1 MKRNGF
7 NITHK
12 YKSFV
17 DGYNCT
23 FEVHM
28 VTKNMFSE
36 KEVEYLGS
44 QRLARIST
52 VSPEDLQPDVSPV
65 GFDFDGQYFY
75 VGRIDL
81 PKTRKYK
88 NVLKNKKVALV
99 IDDLET
105 VKPWAPRAVRI
116 YGIADI
122 VTRQGGYMDRAH
134 SSSSSSSPPPSYIRI
149 RPLKKWSWGIEEPLF
164 T

>member
-1 MKRNGF
+1 M
-7 NITHK
+7 T
-12 YKSFV
+12 
-17 DGYNCT
+17 
-23 FEVHM
+23 
-28 VTKNMFSE
+28 TKIIFSE
-36 KEVEYLGS
+36 KEIEYLKS

-65 GFDFDGQYFY
+65 GFEFDGEYFY
-75 VGRIDL
+75 VGGIDL

-105 VKPWAPRAVRI
+105 VNPWAPRAVRI
-116 YGIADI
+116 YGTADI

-134 SSSSSSSPPPSYIRI
+134 SSSSSSSPPPPLPSYIRI
-149 RPLKKWSWGIEEPLF
+149 RPLKKWSWGVEAPLF

>member
-1 MKRNGF
+1 M
-7 NITHK
+7 T
-12 YKSFV
+12 
-17 DGYNCT
+17 
-23 FEVHM
+23 
-28 VTKNMFSE
+28 TKIIFSE
-36 KEVEYLGS
+36 KEIEYLKS

-65 GFDFDGQYFY
+65 GFEFDGEYFY
-75 VGRIDL
+75 VGGIDL

-88 NVLKNKKVALV
+88 NALKNKKVALV

-105 VKPWAPRAVRI
+105 VNPWAPRAVRI
-116 YGIADI
+116 YGTADI

-134 SSSSSSSPPPSYIRI
+134 SSSSSSSPPPPPSYIRI
-149 RPLKKWSWGIEEPLF
+149 RPLKKWSWGVEAPLF

>member
-1 MKRNGF
+1 
-7 NITHK
+7 
-12 YKSFV
+12 
-17 DGYNCT
+17 
-23 FEVHM
+23 M

-36 KEVEYLGS
+36 KEVEYLKS
-44 QRLARIST
+44 QYLARIST

-65 GFDFDGQYFY
+65 GFDFDGEYFY
-75 VGRIDL
+75 VGGINL
-81 PKTRKYK
+81 SKTRKYK

-105 VKPWAPRAVRI
+105 VNPWAPRAIRI
-116 YGIADI
+116 YGTADI

-134 SSSSSSSPPPSYIRI
+134 SSSSSSSSPPSYIRI
-149 RPLKKWSWGIEEPLF
+149 RPLQKWSWGVDEPLF

>member
-1 MKRNGF
+1 
-7 NITHK
+7 
-12 YKSFV
+12 
-17 DGYNCT
+17 
-23 FEVHM
+23 M

-36 KEVEYLGS
+36 KELGYLKS

-65 GFDFDGQYFY
+65 GFEFDGEYFY
-75 VGRIDL
+75 VGGIDL

-105 VKPWAPRAVRI
+105 INPWAPRAVRI
-116 YGIADI
+116 YGTADI
-122 VTRQGGYMDRAH
+122 VTRKGGYMDRAH
-134 SSSSSSSPPPSYIRI
+134 SSSSSSSSLPPSYIRI
-149 RPLKKWSWGIEEPLF
+149 RPLKKWSWGVEGPLF

>member
-1 MKRNGF
+1 M
-7 NITHK
+7 T
-12 YKSFV
+12 
-17 DGYNCT
+17 
-23 FEVHM
+23 
-28 VTKNMFSE
+28 TKIIFSE
-36 KEVEYLGS
+36 KEIEYLKS

-65 GFDFDGQYFY
+65 GFEFDGEYFY
-75 VGRIDL
+75 VGGIDL

-105 VKPWAPRAVRI
+105 VNPWAPRAVRI
-116 YGIADI
+116 YGTADI

-134 SSSSSSSPPPSYIRI
+134 SSSPSSSPPPPSYIRI
-149 RPLKKWSWGIEEPLF
+149 RPLKKWSWGVEAPLF

>member
-1 MKRNGF
+1 MTATR
-7 NITHK
+7 I
-12 YKSFV
+12 
-17 DGYNCT
+17 
-23 FEVHM
+23 
-28 VTKNMFSE
+28 MFSQ
-36 KEVEYLGS
+36 KEVEYLKS

-52 VSPEDLQPDVSPV
+52 VSPDDLQPDVSPV
-65 GFDFDGQYFY
+65 GFDFDGEYFY
-75 VGRIDL
+75 VSGIDL

-88 NVLKNKKVALV
+88 NVLKNEKVALV

-105 VKPWAPRAVRI
+105 VNPWAPRAVRI

-122 VTRQGGYMDRAH
+122 VTRRGGYMDRAH

-149 RPLKKWSWGIEEPLF
+149 RPLKKWSWGVERPLF

>member
-1 MKRNGF
+1 
-7 NITHK
+7 
-12 YKSFV
+12 
-17 DGYNCT
+17 
-23 FEVHM
+23 M

-36 KEVEYLGS
+36 KEVEYLKS
-44 QRLARIST
+44 QYLARIST

-65 GFDFDGQYFY
+65 GFDFDGEYFY
-75 VGRIDL
+75 VGGINL
-81 PKTRKYK
+81 SNTRKYK

-105 VKPWAPRAVRI
+105 VNPWAPRAIRI
-116 YGIADI
+116 YGTADI

-134 SSSSSSSPPPSYIRI
+134 SSSSSSSPPSYIRI
-149 RPLKKWSWGIEEPLF
+149 RPLQKWSWGVDEPLF